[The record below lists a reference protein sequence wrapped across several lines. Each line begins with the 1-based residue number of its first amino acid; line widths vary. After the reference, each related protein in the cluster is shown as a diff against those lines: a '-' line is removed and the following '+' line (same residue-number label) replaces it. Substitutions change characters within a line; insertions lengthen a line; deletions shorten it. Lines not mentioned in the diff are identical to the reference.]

1 MTTKD
6 FMNNSQTLSDEDQLL
21 HTQFLADVIEG
32 LSLEQK
38 ELPSK
43 YFYDPRGCEIYEEI
57 KWLDEYYL
65 PRSEYDIL
73 NSVIGELQETLPDV
87 RRIIEYGGGSGLR
100 TETLVKSLPQLE
112 EYLPI
117 DVAVEQLDSSAQ
129 SIANIRPGLKVTG
142 LLGDFSDLPEL
153 PDSIATE
160 RLGFLPGSTIGNFYF
175 KFANDFL
182 TRIHQQLG
190 EGSQLLIGYDLVK
203 DIDVLI
209 AAYDDTKGVTA
220 RFNLNLLSRINRE
233 LNADFDLRYFKHEAR
248 FNSEKSRIE
257 MHLIS
262 TVEQEVV
269 ISEQTVHFGKGES
282 IHTEN
287 SHKYSSE
294 QFTRLLESTGW
305 KEQKTWTD
313 EKGFYAVS
321 LLG

>member
-1 MTTKD
+1 MH
-6 FMNNSQTLSDEDQLL
+6 NSQSLSDEDQLED
-21 HTQFLADVIEG
+21 TQFLADVIEC

-65 PRSEYDIL
+65 PRTEYAIL
-73 NSVIGELQETLPDV
+73 NSIIEELKETLPDV

-100 TETLVKSLPQLE
+100 TETLVKSLTQLE

-129 SIANIRPGLKVTG
+129 SIANIRPNLKVTG
-142 LLGDFSDLPEL
+142 LLGDFSDLPVL
-153 PDSIATE
+153 PNCNAKE

-175 KFANDFL
+175 QFANDFL

-209 AAYDDTKGVTA
+209 AAYDDSKGVTA
-220 RFNLNLLSRINRE
+220 RFNLNLLNRINRE
-233 LNADFDLRYFKHEAR
+233 LAGDFDLRFFKHEAR
-248 FNSEKSRIE
+248 FNSDKSRIE
-257 MHLIS
+257 MHLVS
-262 TVEQEVV
+262 TVEQEVK
-269 ISEQTVHFGKGES
+269 ISDKTFLFIKGES

-287 SHKYSSE
+287 SHKYSAE
-294 QFTRLLESTGW
+294 QFTRLIENTGW
-305 KEQKTWTD
+305 KEKKTWTD
-313 EKGFYAVS
+313 EKGSYAVS

>member
-1 MTTKD
+1 MQFSND
-6 FMNNSQTLSDEDQLL
+6 LSKQELMER
-21 HTQFLADVIEG
+21 TQFLQDVLSG
-32 LSLEQK
+32 LSQSQK

-65 PRSEYDIL
+65 PRTEYAIL
-73 NSVIGELQETLPDV
+73 NSIIVELKQTLPDV

-100 TETLVKSLPQLE
+100 TETLVKSLTQLQ

-117 DVAVEQLDSSAQ
+117 DVAAEQLDSSAQ
-129 SIANIRPGLKVTG
+129 SINNIRPDLKVTG

-153 PDSIATE
+153 PQSNSNE

-175 KFANDFL
+175 KVAKDFL
-182 TRIHQQLG
+182 TRIQQQLG
-190 EGSQLLIGYDLVK
+190 KGSQLLIGYDLVK
-203 DIDVLI
+203 DVDVLI
-209 AAYDDTKGVTA
+209 AAYDDSKGVTA

-257 MHLIS
+257 MHLVS
-262 TVEQEVV
+262 TVEQDVK
-269 ISEQTVHFGKGES
+269 ISEQIVHFEKGES

-287 SHKYSSE
+287 SHKYSAE
-294 QFTRLLESTGW
+294 QFSKLIQDTGW